1 VLHDVGVV
9 RSRLAPTGLVSL
21 HGEIWR
27 ARTSGEPLEVGE
39 PVRVEAIGE
48 GLVLE
53 VARAEEP
60 EAVSVS
66 A

>member
-1 VLHDVGVV
+1 
-9 RSRLAPTGLVSL
+9 
-21 HGEIWR
+21 
-27 ARTSGEPLEVGE
+27 VGE